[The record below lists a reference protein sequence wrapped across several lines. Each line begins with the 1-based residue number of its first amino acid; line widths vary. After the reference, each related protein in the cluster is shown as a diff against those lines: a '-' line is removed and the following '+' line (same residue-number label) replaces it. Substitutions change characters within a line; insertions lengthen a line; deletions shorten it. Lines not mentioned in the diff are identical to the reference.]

1 MKRRLLALVM
11 LPILLNTSG
20 GRAFA
25 ALSEQKVVNTL
36 SKLKPFANGRKM
48 NVQTSGEQVSI
59 SLVRAKGAT
68 DKDLKIEALMAAKS
82 LLDVE
87 PSVLAVTMRFFDDR
101 QPRHYVEVYV
111 TSAEVKAFGSG
122 MVSSDDLLTSLRT
135 TEGATAAAPSTPA
148 SGAPAAPPAGVGA
161 AVAVVSGPLFDE
173 RADLIARIEA
183 LQAKGVGVR
192 IFKDRFAALEQM
204 AQANDEENLK
214 AAYEALERNVAA
226 QEVATAA
233 ALPAAVHNVLTHAG
247 VTGGG
252 TPGHAGSTPN
262 SLEELFTGMMY
273 GAQDFRVSHPWCYP
287 AEGPYRQQRGA
298 IAHQLFV
305 LKMKG
310 YDINQYK
317 KYFVAMEQYAA
328 TRQRSALE
336 QSIKNLYAALH
347 IGSSPF

>member
-1 MKRRLLALVM
+1 MKRRLLAFVM
-11 LPILLNTSG
+11 LPMLLNTSG

-25 ALSEQKVVNTL
+25 ALSEQKVITTL
-36 SKLKPFANGRKM
+36 SKLKPFGGGRKM
-48 NVQTSGEQVSI
+48 NVQTNGEQVSI
-59 SLVRAKGAT
+59 SLVRTKGAT

-135 TEGATAAAPSTPA
+135 TEGATAAAPSAPA
-148 SGAPAAPPAGVGA
+148 SAPAAPPTAA
-161 AVAVVSGPLFDE
+161 STAVAVVSGPLFDE

-204 AQANDEENLK
+204 AQANDEDNLK

-233 ALPAAVHNVLTHAG
+233 ALPSAVHSVLTHAG

-252 TPGHAGSTPN
+252 TPGHAATTDT

-317 KYFVAMEQYAA
+317 KYFVEMEQYAS

>member
-135 TEGATAAAPSTPA
+135 TEGAPHHRLPQAALLPHHRLASAPLWRWCP
-148 SGAPAAPPAGVGA
+148 
-161 AVAVVSGPLFDE
+161 
-173 RADLIARIEA
+173 
-183 LQAKGVGVR
+183 
-192 IFKDRFAALEQM
+192 DRFSM
-204 AQANDEENLK
+204 
-214 AAYEALERNVAA
+214 
-226 QEVATAA
+226 
-233 ALPAAVHNVLTHAG
+233 
-247 VTGGG
+247 
-252 TPGHAGSTPN
+252 
-262 SLEELFTGMMY
+262 
-273 GAQDFRVSHPWCYP
+273 
-287 AEGPYRQQRGA
+287 
-298 IAHQLFV
+298 
-305 LKMKG
+305 
-310 YDINQYK
+310 
-317 KYFVAMEQYAA
+317 
-328 TRQRSALE
+328 SA
-336 QSIKNLYAALH
+336 
-347 IGSSPF
+347 PT